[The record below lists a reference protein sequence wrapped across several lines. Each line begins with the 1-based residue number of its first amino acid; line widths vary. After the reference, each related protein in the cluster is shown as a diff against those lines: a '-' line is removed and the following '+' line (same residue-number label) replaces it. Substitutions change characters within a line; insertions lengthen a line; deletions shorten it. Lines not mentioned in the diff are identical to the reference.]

1 MHKTKKKWGN
11 EGLGLTNSPIIDFL
25 CHMPFLTVT
34 ICLLAAYGVLMALY
48 TRGYWRMRP
57 FAAGSKVPKSKFSV
71 IIPARNEASNI
82 EDCITG
88 ILAQKYPA
96 HLFDIIVVD
105 DFSEDETAQ
114 VVSKIALQHNNVRLL
129 QLKDF
134 TNNENLIAYKK
145 RAIEIAI
152 NEASGDWIVTTD
164 ADCSVTTNWLAT
176 YDAYIQEHDC
186 VMMAAP
192 VAYTNTGSLLSIFQV
207 LDFISLQG
215 ITAAAVASGSHTLC
229 NGANLCYSKK
239 AFESVGK
246 FSGIDHLPSGDDML
260 LMHKM
265 KKSYPGKIGY
275 LFAQEAV
282 VTTAP
287 SATLG
292 LFLQQRIRWAS
303 KATGYQDKI
312 IFWILLLVY
321 LVNASLLLYLPIHF
335 LQTGNIYTWLI
346 LIGCKT
352 LIEIPFMFASATFF
366 KQQKLLWWFA
376 LMQPFHIVYTLVAGW
391 FGTFGSYKWKGRT
404 VMKQQDDHFF
414 RKLRRNKAA
423 SVSLFIVAAA
433 FLMAV
438 FAYFMAP
445 EHSPN
450 ANRMIPE
457 IGSMKPGFTI
467 QLLQVKRIGET
478 KQISFF
484 EKLIGGEEDVYTF
497 IPITSYTIKGSDIY
511 FQKYI
516 DEGITESG
524 VMQLSLVANNPVITQ
539 TYYAGTDKFGRDM
552 LSRLII
558 GVRVSLG
565 VGLIAVLLSLTI
577 GILLGALAGFY
588 RGWIDECI
596 MWFINVIWSIP
607 TLLLVFAITLVLG
620 KGFWQVFIAVG
631 LTMWVNVARLV
642 RGQVMA
648 IKNREFIE
656 ATRVLGYS
664 DTRTIFIHILPNII
678 GPILVI
684 AASNFA
690 SAIVIEAGL
699 SFLGVGVQP
708 PQPSW
713 GLMIKENYNFIITHN
728 PALALAPGIAIM
740 ILVLAFNLLGNG
752 LRDAF
757 NVREK

>member
-1 MHKTKKKWGN
+1 M
-11 EGLGLTNSPIIDFL
+11 
-25 CHMPFLTVT
+25 
-34 ICLLAAYGVLMALY
+34 AAYGVLMALY
-48 TRGYWRMRP
+48 TRGHWNLRAFVAKGKTP
-57 FAAGSKVPKSKFSV
+57 QTKFSIV
-71 IIPARNEASNI
+71 IPARNEAANI
-82 EDCITG
+82 ENCIAG
-88 ILAQKYPA
+88 ILAQKYPT
-96 HLFDIIVVD
+96 HLFEVIVID
-105 DFSEDETAQ
+105 DFSEDETANI
-114 VVSKIALQHNNVRLL
+114 VASLALQYNNVRLL
-129 QLKDF
+129 RLQDF
-134 TNNENLIAYKK
+134 TKDENIVAYKK

-152 NEASGDWIVTTD
+152 EQANHPWIVTTD
-164 ADCSVTTNWLAT
+164 ADCSFTNNWLAS
-176 YDAYIQEHDC
+176 YDAYIQEHNC
-186 VMMAAP
+186 VMIAAP
-192 VAYTNTGSLLSIFQV
+192 VSYKNTGSFLSVFQV

-215 ITAAAVASGSHTLC
+215 ITAAAVGSGSHTLC
-229 NGANLCYSKK
+229 NGANLCYSKE

-265 KKSYPGKIGY
+265 KKSYPEKIGY
-275 LFAQEAV
+275 LYAQDTV

-287 SATLG
+287 SATLD
-292 LFLQQRIRWAS
+292 LFIQQRIRWSS
-303 KATGYQDKI
+303 KALGYQDKI

-321 LVNASLLLYLPIHF
+321 LVNFSLLVYLPVNLIE
-335 LQTGNIYTWLI
+335 TGNINNWLVF
-346 LIGCKT
+346 IGCKT
-352 LIEIPFMFASATFF
+352 LVELPFMYAAAKFF
-366 KQQKLLWWFA
+366 KQQKLLWWF
-376 LMQPFHIVYTLVAGW
+376 LFMQPFHILYTVVAGW

-404 VMKQQDDHFF
+404 VTKNEPDRFF
-414 RKLRRNKAA
+414 RKLNRNKPA
-423 SVSLFIVAAA
+423 SVSLYIITAA

-438 FAYFMAP
+438 FAYFIAP

-467 QLLQVKRIGET
+467 QLLQVKRIGQT
-478 KQISFF
+478 TNASFF
-484 EKLIGGEEDVYTF
+484 DRLLNGKEDANTF
-497 IPITSYTIKGSDIY
+497 IPITSFVIKGDSIF

-516 DEGITESG
+516 DEGITEAG
-524 VMQLSLVANNPVITQ
+524 VMPLRLTAIQPVISQ

-565 VGLIAVLLSLTI
+565 VGMIAVLLSLTI

-656 ATRVLGYS
+656 AAQVLGYS
-664 DTRTIFIHILPNII
+664 NTRTIFLHILPNII
-678 GPILVI
+678 GPVLVI

>member
-1 MHKTKKKWGN
+1 
-11 EGLGLTNSPIIDFL
+11 
-25 CHMPFLTVT
+25 MPFLTVT
-34 ICLLAAYGVLMALY
+34 ICLLAAYGLLMALY
-48 TRGYWRMRP
+48 TRGYWSMRG
-57 FAAGSKVPKSKFSV
+57 FVASGKSPITKFSV

-82 EDCITG
+82 EACIAG
-88 ILAQKYPA
+88 IRAQNYPS
-96 HLFDIIVVD
+96 HLFEIIVVD

-114 VVSKIALQHNNVRLL
+114 KVLKIAQQHSNVHLLRLQ
-129 QLKDF
+129 DF
-134 TNNENLIAYKK
+134 TKDENLVAYKK

-152 NEASGDWIVTTD
+152 TQATGDWMVTTD
-164 ADCSVTTNWLAT
+164 ADCSFTNNWLAS
-176 YDAYIQEHDC
+176 YDAYIQEHDS
-186 VMMAAP
+186 VMVAAP
-192 VAYTNTGSLLSIFQV
+192 VAYTNTGGFLSIFQV

-229 NGANLCYSKK
+229 NGANLCYSKE
-239 AFESVGK
+239 AFERVGK

-275 LFAQEAV
+275 LYAQNAV

-287 SATLG
+287 SDTMG
-292 LFLQQRIRWAS
+292 LFIQQRIRWAS
-303 KATGYQDKI
+303 KASGYQDKI

-321 LVNASLLLYLPIHF
+321 LVNFSLLVYLPINA
-335 LQTGNIYTWLI
+335 LQKGNINNWLI
-346 LIGCKT
+346 LMGCKT
-352 LIEIPFMFASATFF
+352 LIEIPFMYASAKFF

-376 LMQPFHIVYTLVAGW
+376 LMQPFHIVYTVVAGW
-391 FGTFGSYKWKGRT
+391 FGTFGSYTWKGRT
-404 VMKQQDDHFF
+404 VMQQQGTFF

-423 SVSLFIVAAA
+423 SVSLYIVTAA

-438 FAYFMAP
+438 FAYFIAP

-467 QLLQVKRIGET
+467 QLLQVKRT
-478 KQISFF
+478 NQTPNSSFF
-484 EKLIGGEEDVYTF
+484 DRLINGEEDAYTF
-497 IPITSYTIKGSDIY
+497 IPITSYTIKGSDIHY
-511 FQKYI
+511 QKYI
-516 DEGITESG
+516 DEGITEPG
-524 VMQLSLVANNPVITQ
+524 AMPLSLVANNPVIKQ

-588 RGWIDECI
+588 RGWIDDCI

-656 ATRVLGYS
+656 ATSVLGYS
-664 DTRTIFIHILPNII
+664 DMRTIFIHILPNII
-678 GPILVI
+678 GPVLVI

-740 ILVLAFNLLGNG
+740 MLVLAFNLLGNG